1 MLKSRVI
8 TSIVLAALIATAILA
23 LPTPWFGVVLAA
35 LVLVIG
41 GWESARLAGLQR
53 AAGQAVWIVALLAA
67 AALLV
72 WLIHVPGAAPALFAA
87 SALMWL
93 ALSGWLAVPARG
105 RPEAG
110 AFQPRRLLL
119 LGALLVAGFVA
130 VTWLHARGAWLVI
143 ELLLI
148 VAAADIGAYFT
159 GSWLGGAKLAPK
171 VSPGKTWSG
180 AIGGLACAALVAPL
194 AGRLLPAI
202 DLPPAALAL
211 AAVPLAAISIVGDLL
226 FSLFKRHR
234 GLKDTSN
241 LLPGHGGM
249 LDRIDSL
256 GAAAPLFALIVWWLQ
271 RV

>member
-1 MLKSRVI
+1 MLRSRVI

-23 LPTPWFGVVLAA
+23 LPTQGFGVVLAG

-41 GWESARLAGLQR
+41 GWESARLAGLQK
-53 AAGQAVWIVALLAA
+53 AAAQVAWIVTLLAA
-67 AALLV
+67 AVLLV
-72 WLIHVPGAAPALFAA
+72 WLIHARDAAPVLFAV

-93 ALSGWLAVPARG
+93 ALAGWLAAPARG
-105 RPEAG
+105 RPQPG
-110 AFQPRRLLL
+110 AFQPYRLLL
-119 LGALLVAGFVA
+119 IGALLVAGFIA
-130 VTWLHARGAWLVI
+130 VTWLHAQGAWLVI
-143 ELLLI
+143 LLLLV

-159 GSWLGGAKLAPK
+159 GTWLGGAKLAPQI
-171 VSPGKTWSG
+171 SPGKTWSG

-194 AGRLLPAI
+194 AGWLLPAI
-202 DLPPAALAL
+202 DLPPLALAV
-211 AAVPLAAISIVGDLL
+211 AAVPLAAISVVGDLL

-271 RV
+271 QV